1 MLQQACC
8 GALQVSLLQRAK
20 GMLCDN
26 ISSMLG
32 RSLLRSLRRAVG
44 SGHACAACILCQGCA
59 ALRTSQLT
67 SFSAAVLQVLFS
79 SSVMYGNFLTIA
91 QRRALAKEA
100 AEHANRCGS
109 VLPPEVLFVGAADTG
124 LVAPFSWRPGLA
136 AAWWMVPAL
145 IAFCIKAANKGHVLQ
160 AEADRG
166 PEGQHEGQRGV
177 LVGGVA

>member
-8 GALQVSLLQRAK
+8 GAVQVSLLLRAE

-26 ISSMLG
+26 ISSMPS
-32 RSLLRSLRRAVG
+32 RSLLRSLRHAVV
-44 SGHACAACILCQGCA
+44 SGHACAACIFCQGCA
-59 ALRTSQLT
+59 ASRTSQLT

-109 VLPPEVLFVGAADTG
+109 VLPPEVLLWALQTRG
-124 LVAPFSWRPGLA
+124 LVAPFS
-136 AAWWMVPAL
+136 
-145 IAFCIKAANKGHVLQ
+145 
-160 AEADRG
+160 
-166 PEGQHEGQRGV
+166 
-177 LVGGVA
+177 